1 MKVNKGILFVLLG
14 AGCFGFTPIFAKL
27 GFSYGY
33 SLGQI
38 NIVQMLISS
47 FLLWSITLI
56 KRPSFKGLTKKNLPL
71 IMMTGC
77 FTGLTSI
84 FYYGAMQYLPA
95 SLAIILMFQFVW
107 IGILLEWIF
116 SKVKPA
122 PITVLSI
129 LLILIG
135 VFFASNIINGDI
147 QGLPLKGFLFGILSA
162 FTYAGFI
169 FFSGK
174 VAVDVDPLAR
184 TSLMATGST
193 ILILIVFMRDI
204 PSVFPLETNLVA
216 TAVGVSL
223 FGAVFPPLFFAV
235 GAPLV
240 SGGIANILTSIELP
254 IAILSASIIL
264 SETVTLLQ
272 WLGTAIILAAI
283 ALNELGGK
291 LFRVRKHNKEVI
303 YIDKNK
309 QPL

>member
-1 MKVNKGILFVLLG
+1 MKGNKGILFILVG

-27 GFSYGY
+27 GFNYGY

-38 NIVQMLISS
+38 NIVQMIISS
-47 FLLWSITLI
+47 FLLWSLTLL
-56 KRPSFKGLTKKNLPL
+56 KRSSFKGLNRKNIPQ
-71 IMMTGC
+71 IMVTGC
-77 FTGLTSI
+77 FIGLTSI

-107 IGILLEWIF
+107 IGIILEWIF
-116 SKVKPA
+116 SKIKPA
-122 PITVLSI
+122 PITILSI
-129 LLILIG
+129 ILILIG
-135 VFFASNIINGDI
+135 VFFASNLLNGDL

-174 VAVDVDPLAR
+174 VAVNVDPLTR

-193 ILILIVFMRDI
+193 ILVLVLFMRDI
-204 PSVFPLETNLVA
+204 PSVLPFEANLLT
-216 TAVGVSL
+216 TALGVSL
-223 FGAVFPPLFFAV
+223 FGAVLPPLFFAV

-254 IAILSASIIL
+254 VAILSASIIL
-264 SETVTLLQ
+264 SEEITPLQ

-283 ALNELGGK
+283 ALNELGSSI
-291 LFRVRKHNKEVI
+291 FRVRKHLKG
-303 YIDKNK
+303 
-309 QPL
+309 